1 MELKPGTIGMTILLA
16 SMTAIGPVTMDIY
29 LASLPHI
36 GTALNAPT
44 ASVQLTLSFYLVGFA
59 IGQIIYGPLSDSIGR
74 RPMLLTGF
82 FLYLITTAA
91 CAAASSIDLLIVA
104 RLFQG
109 LGAAGPIIIA
119 RAIVRDFHS
128 GSEAARQLGTMS
140 AIMGIAPIGA
150 PVLGGFLQ
158 AAFGWRAS
166 FIAMGSIG
174 ALLTIVALMF
184 LPETNSRKG
193 QVGFSPK
200 AIIGSFIVVGGDA
213 SYRSYLAMLAFSYC
227 GVFAFLSSSS
237 HVLQDVFHQTSVEF
251 GFTYAICSSSYII
264 GNALGTRLVP
274 KLRLEGMLRL
284 GATLMLA
291 AAALQVI
298 GHLLFPTH
306 YLAIIIPDAIFFL
319 GCAFMVPQIMAA
331 ALTPFG
337 ERAGAASSLMGFAQ
351 MTSAALVGSALG
363 AMLDASAWPM
373 IITMSIGAMVVFV
386 ILTATTSIR
395 NAAREAAR
403 AAQ

>member
-1 MELKPGTIGMTILLA
+1 MMELKPGTIGMTILLA

-174 ALLTIVALMF
+174 ALLTIVALIF

-200 AIIGSFIVVGGDA
+200 AIIGSFVVVGGDA

-386 ILTATTSIR
+386 ILTTTTSIR
-395 NAAREAAR
+395 KAAR

>member
-1 MELKPGTIGMTILLA
+1 MELKPGTIGMTVLLA
-16 SMTAIGPVTMDIY
+16 AMTAIGPVTMDIY

-44 ASVQLTLSFYLVGFA
+44 ASVQLTLSFYLIGFA
-59 IGQIIYGPLSDSIGR
+59 IGQIFYGPLSDSIGR

-82 FLYLITTAA
+82 FLYLITTSA
-91 CAAASSIDLLIVA
+91 CAFANSIELLIVA

-128 GSEAARQLGTMS
+128 GSEAARQLGLMS

-166 FIAMGSIG
+166 FIAMAVIG
-174 ALLTIVALMF
+174 AMLTVVALMF
-184 LPETNSRKG
+184 LPETNARKG
-193 QVGFSPK
+193 QAGFSPR
-200 AIIGSFIVVGGDA
+200 AIIGSFAVVGGDA

-251 GFTYAICSSSYII
+251 GFTYAICSCSYIA
-264 GNALGTRLVP
+264 GNAIGTRLVP
-274 KLRLEGMLRL
+274 RLRLEGMLRL
-284 GATLMLA
+284 GAGLMLG
-291 AAALQVI
+291 AAALQII
-298 GHLLFPTH
+298 GYAAFPTR

-351 MTSAALVGSALG
+351 MTSAALVGSVLG
-363 AMLDASAWPM
+363 AMLSGSAWPM
-373 IITMSIGAMVVFV
+373 IVTMTLGAVTVFA
-386 ILTATTSIR
+386 ILMTSVGVR
-395 NAAREAAR
+395 TAARQAAR
-403 AAQ
+403 AEQ